1 MAQQLEYLLSS
12 EDQSSD
18 LSTDIAS
25 QTPLAL
31 LHFQLQEIQSTLL
44 TLCTDPMHQHMC
56 THGITKTKQKKKN
69 LSKVLISF
77 NRAKRDLTAFVWQ
90 TPP

>member
-56 THGITKTKQKKKN
+56 THGITKTKQKKKKP
-69 LSKVLISF
+69 LQS
-77 NRAKRDLTAFVWQ
+77 TH
-90 TPP
+90 